1 MKAETV
7 RRFTDAGHRKRA
19 RAYYTV
25 QELARIATAG
35 GGLSHNARSRLA
47 GLHKAFPGLPKKM
60 PVFAHLLTA
69 SYSGS
74 GYSAETRELAQRSEA
89 LRGGQ
94 EGVRQCKTRGVPY
107 H

>member
-35 GGLSHNARSRLA
+35 GGLSPNARSRLA

-60 PVFAHLLTA
+60 PVYAHLLNS

-74 GYSAETRELAQRSEA
+74 RSEEHTSELQSLIRRSYA
-89 LRGGQ
+89 GCCLKKKR
-94 EGVRQCKTRGVPY
+94 
-107 H
+107 HIS